1 MLTGGDVSANFV
13 LVDFENVQP
22 KNVSLLGGGRFK
34 IKVFLGAHQGKIPL
48 EMARALQAFGPD
60 AEYLQID
67 GHGSNAVDF
76 HIAYYIGR
84 LATQD
89 PAARFFV
96 ISRDTGF
103 DPLIKHLKAQGIRC
117 ERSKSIAEMPLV
129 KVSTPEPISDKFDAV
144 VGNLAKRRAGRPRTL
159 KTLRSTIRALFASE
173 IVEEE
178 LDGLI
183 QQLTRRGVV
192 KVADGKVQ
200 YEMPS

>member
-1 MLTGGDVSANFV
+1 VKSNFV

-22 KNVSLLGGGRFK
+22 KDVSLLGGGRFK
-34 IKVFLGAHQGKIPL
+34 IKVFLGAHQGKIPI
-48 EMARALQAFGPD
+48 EMARALQALGPG

-67 GHGSNAVDF
+67 GHGRNAVDF

-89 PAARFFV
+89 PGAHFFV

-117 ERSKSIAEMPLV
+117 ERARSIAEMPLI
-129 KVSTPEPISDKFDAV
+129 KESPPEPTSDKFEAL
-144 VGNLAKRRAGRPRTL
+144 VGNLAKRRVGRPRTL
-159 KTLRSTIRALFASE
+159 KTLRSTIRALFGSQIAEHE
-173 IVEEE
+173 I
-178 LDGLI
+178 DGLI
-183 QQLTRRGVV
+183 QQLTKRGVV

-200 YEMPS
+200 YEMLS